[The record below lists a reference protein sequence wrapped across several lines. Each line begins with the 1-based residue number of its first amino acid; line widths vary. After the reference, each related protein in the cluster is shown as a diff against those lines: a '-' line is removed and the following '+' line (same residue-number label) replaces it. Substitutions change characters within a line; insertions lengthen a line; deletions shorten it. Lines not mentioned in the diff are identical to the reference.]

1 MKEVRVRQLI
11 AIRLQENIM
20 LLRQRRD
27 VWREFEKKGDGSKEG
42 L

>member
-1 MKEVRVRQLI
+1 MKEVRVRPLI

-27 VWREFEKKGDGSKEG
+27 VWREFGKRRRKGDA
-42 L
+42 